1 MTHATR
7 ISADHH
13 AVIVTSNAGFV
24 TDWMLRYFG
33 PWWHAT
39 STTDADQ
46 AERTVRADIDPE
58 TAEML
63 TRSVLDAPHE
73 KAEYARAPMVHTR
86 TPEGAVRAAQ
96 PDQQLAYEARP
107 DGTVRIVGAD
117 EVAVALAAAR
127 LARESVRGQLL
138 TDGWVILHASAVTRG
153 NGAVLLTLGN
163 KGAGKTTV
171 ALTLARQ
178 GLGLLAND
186 RVFVRAAV
194 DGTVS
199 VLPWPSAAAV
209 GLGLLNALG
218 LYDEVRAR
226 FMAGDRLH
234 PTQDQRVTDALLAGK
249 RTPQWENGR
258 ELKLQ
263 FFPDQLATMLQL
275 TLTTRGPAE
284 RFLFPQITPN
294 AEPEL
299 LDDKRMLRE
308 EDFFTAASEDRY
320 PDVFGLLPDN
330 GGAGLRTAFGMLTGL
345 PRTAFRLSHDA
356 AANTDFLK
364 ALTAE
369 E

>member
-1 MTHATR
+1 MHSTR

-13 AVIVTSNAGFV
+13 AVTVTSNSGFV
-24 TDWMLRYFG
+24 TDWTLRYFG

-39 STTDADQ
+39 SATAADQ

-58 TAEML
+58 ATELL
-63 TRSVLDAPHE
+63 TRSIVHLPHE
-73 KAEYARAPMVHTR
+73 ETEYARTPMVHTR

-96 PDQQLAYEARP
+96 PDQQLAYEAWP
-107 DGTVRIVGAD
+107 AGTVRIVGAD

-138 TDGWVILHASAVTRG
+138 ADGWAILHASAVTRDT
-153 NGAVLLTLGN
+153 GAVLLTLGN

-178 GLGLLAND
+178 GMGLLAND
-186 RVFVRAAV
+186 RVFVRGSV
-194 DGTVS
+194 DGTVN

-209 GLGLLNALG
+209 GLGLLDALG
-218 LYDEVRAR
+218 LYDEVRTR
-226 FMAGDRLH
+226 FMGGDRLH
-234 PTQDQRVTDALLAGK
+234 PTQDQRVTDALLAGN

-263 FFPDQLATMLQL
+263 LFPDQLSTMLKL
-275 TLTTRGPAE
+275 TLTTRGAAE
-284 RFLFPQITPN
+284 RFLFPHITPGS
-294 AEPEL
+294 EPEL
-299 LDDKRMLRE
+299 LDEERPLRE

-320 PDVFGLLPDN
+320 PDIFGLLPDN
-330 GGAGLRTAFGMLTGL
+330 GAAGVRTAFGMLTGL
-345 PRTAFRLSHDA
+345 PRTTFRLSHDA

-364 ALTAE
+364 TLTAE